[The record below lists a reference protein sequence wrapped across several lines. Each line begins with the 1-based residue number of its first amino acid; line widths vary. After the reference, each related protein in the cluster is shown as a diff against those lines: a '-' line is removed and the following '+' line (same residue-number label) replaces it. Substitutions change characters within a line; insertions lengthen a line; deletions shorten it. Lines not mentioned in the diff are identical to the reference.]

1 MAGQSRAQPAR
12 LYLLAYNTICA
23 IIWARIL
30 LTTITTLIASDVSSV
45 YALEPWTR
53 FAQTLAVAEIIHAAT
68 GIVRSPV
75 FTTFTQVF
83 ARSVQVWA
91 INYAFPDVT
100 KPSVAYAA
108 MLLAWATA
116 DTIRYSYFAIML
128 ADWPIPRALKWA
140 R

>member
-68 GIVRSPV
+68 GSLPQFLSAELSDQPNRHCPLPRIHHLYPGVCPLGPGVGDQLCFPRCDE
-75 FTTFTQVF
+75 
-83 ARSVQVWA
+83 
-91 INYAFPDVT
+91 AFCGVCRY
-100 KPSVAYAA
+100 VAG
-108 MLLAWATA
+108 LG
-116 DTIRYSYFAIML
+116 DR
-128 ADWPIPRALKWA
+128 
-140 R
+140 